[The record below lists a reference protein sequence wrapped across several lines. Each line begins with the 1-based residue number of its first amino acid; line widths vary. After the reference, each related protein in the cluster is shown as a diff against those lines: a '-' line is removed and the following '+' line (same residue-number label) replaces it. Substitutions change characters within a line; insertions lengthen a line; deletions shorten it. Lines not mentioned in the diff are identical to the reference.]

1 MFKTI
6 IPLAIAATLAV
17 LLTADPSAASN
28 AIAKAQDKVC
38 TTCHDKPGSKL
49 LTDEGRYFELTR
61 SLEGYDE
68 LEAEFGRCTSCHV
81 RKPGNT
87 KLTKTGRRY
96 QRLMTD
102 MEGIRD
108 FVLDRHPV
116 VDLVDAEESTDSSD
130 TAAEPEKETAAD
142 NDSFER

>member
-6 IPLAIAATLAV
+6 ILIVVAATLVV
-17 LLTADPSAASN
+17 LMAASPTVASN
-28 AIAKAQDKVC
+28 AIAKQQDEVC

-49 LTDEGRYFELTR
+49 LTDEGKYFELTR
-61 SLEGYDE
+61 TLDGYTE
-68 LEAEFGRCTSCHV
+68 LETEFGHCTNCHV

-96 QRLMTD
+96 QRLMKD

-116 VDLVDAEESTDSSD
+116 IDLMDAETPTD
-130 TAAEPEKETAAD
+130 APETTEAAD
-142 NDSFER
+142 DSPSQH

>member
-6 IPLAIAATLAV
+6 ILIVVAATLVV
-17 LLTADPSAASN
+17 LMAASPTAASN
-28 AIAKAQDKVC
+28 AIAKQHDEVC

-49 LTDEGRYFELTR
+49 LTDEGKYFELTR
-61 SLEGYDE
+61 TLEGYSE

-81 RKPGNT
+81 RKPGNA

-96 QRLMTD
+96 QRLMSD

-108 FVLDRHPV
+108 FVLDRHPE
-116 VDLVDAEESTDSSD
+116 VDLMDHEAPT
-130 TAAEPEKETAAD
+130 AEPAD
-142 NDSFER
+142 NTEPSEKSEDNPSEH